1 MSNQMRCDSASC
13 REVQVVRLGSAQH
26 ERASLCLHIVADKCE
41 QSIHECAGVGGLR
54 IERQYAIDE
63 VERAGSLS

>member
-1 MSNQMRCDSASC
+1 MSI
-13 REVQVVRLGSAQH
+13 EVKILINEQGRPAGKLATAKLRIEGMH
-26 ERASLCLHIVADKCE
+26 CHKCE